1 MKHKNDASRRNP
13 QGTERI
19 PCFTVGAGRVSATG
33 WKTGDASRGWGYHFT
48 VFSVCPDSG
57 QVEQR
62 FTPDDLV
69 DLVRLAS
76 TLATVI
82 ALDGCVSDGQ
92 QQELLR
98 LAAFV
103 DEVSGDSR
111 LGRWRVMPMDGE
123 LACALRT
130 IVDSLWDDER
140 RDHEASPSENHLFTC
155 LQIVDEW
162 LEGRGEKPRTAASRP
177 TDETLQ

>member
-1 MKHKNDASRRNP
+1 MKHDNDANRRNP
-13 QGTERI
+13 QGIERI
-19 PCFTVGAGRVSATG
+19 PCFTAGVGRVCASA
-33 WKTGDASRGWGYHFT
+33 WKTGDESRGWGYHFT

-69 DLVRLAS
+69 NLVRLAS
-76 TLATVI
+76 ALATFI

-92 QQELLR
+92 QRELLR

-111 LGRWRVMPMDGE
+111 LGRLRVMPMDGE
-123 LACALRT
+123 AAIALRT
-130 IVDSLWDDER
+130 IVDSLWDDKR
-140 RDHEASPSENHLFTC
+140 RDYEASPSENHLFTC

-162 LEGRGEKPRTAASRP
+162 LKGPGEKSVTAASRP